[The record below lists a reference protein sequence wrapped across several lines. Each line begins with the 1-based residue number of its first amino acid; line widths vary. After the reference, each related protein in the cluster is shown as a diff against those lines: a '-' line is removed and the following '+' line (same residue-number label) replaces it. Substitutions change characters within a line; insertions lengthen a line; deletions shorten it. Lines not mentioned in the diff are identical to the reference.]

1 MYNYIECSSP
11 VSVIKEEATFLVRQN
26 VTMYTGIPV
35 QGLNFQ
41 YKKKNS
47 FIPGPD
53 SLKKSP
59 LGYLFRVGTKCLL
72 RAFAKNSCKSTFSL
86 KTYFVVAKMS

>member
-1 MYNYIECSSP
+1 MKARQGLHLDPGFFKSQNSDDVSAVIILYNYIECSSP

-41 YKKKNS
+41 YKKKTVL
-47 FIPGPD
+47 F
-53 SLKKSP
+53 
-59 LGYLFRVGTKCLL
+59 LGLIH
-72 RAFAKNSCKSTFSL
+72 
-86 KTYFVVAKMS
+86 